1 MIALCPVVSSDDQAL
16 NETLTTL
23 ALAAGGAFETWRF
36 GGRDAARAVLGAW
49 IARESSEI
57 AARRW
62 VVAEED
68 GVPAGG
74 FAALTAPELDA
85 ARRADLLALAQ
96 LATRDTS
103 LLARISAARDLF
115 PPVDPSD
122 LYLSRIAVAA
132 DFRGHG
138 VATFMLEG
146 IARSARDRGCSA
158 VRLDVSADN
167 DAAVSLYRKH
177 GFAPVIENDLEDPP
191 MRYVAMRRMLPC
203 TAAG

>member
-1 MIALCPVVSSDDQAL
+1 MIALRPVASTDDQAL

-23 ALAAGGAFETWRF
+23 ALAAGGAFEIWRF
-36 GGRDAARAVLGAW
+36 GGHDEARAVLGAW

-74 FAALTAPELDA
+74 FAALPAPELDA
-85 ARRADLLALAQ
+85 ARRADLLALAR
-96 LATRDTS
+96 LAARDAS
-103 LLARISAARDLF
+103 MVARISAARDLF
-115 PPVDPSD
+115 LPIDSSD

-132 DFRGHG
+132 HARRHG
-138 VATFMLEG
+138 VGGFMLEG
-146 IARSARDRGCSA
+146 IARLADERSLSA

-167 DAAVSLYRKH
+167 DAALALYEKH
-177 GFAPVIENDLEDPP
+177 GFTPIAENSLADLP
-191 MRYVAMRRMLPC
+191 MRYIAMRRVL
-203 TAAG
+203 